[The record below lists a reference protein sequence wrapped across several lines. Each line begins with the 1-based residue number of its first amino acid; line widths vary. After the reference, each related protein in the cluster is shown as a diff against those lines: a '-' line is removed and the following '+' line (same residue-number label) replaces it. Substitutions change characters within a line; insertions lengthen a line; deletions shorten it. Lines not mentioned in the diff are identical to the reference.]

1 MYYKTYLKELE
12 LINQE
17 ISQLEYVLDCV
28 SDLTYHKV
36 LFNPFSKNA
45 RWQRALWRKIAALNR
60 EVGALNYRFHGDESF
75 PNPVYLMDK
84 IEDDN
89 GFQVW

>member
-1 MYYKTYLKELE
+1 MYYKDYLKQLE
-12 LINQE
+12 MFNAE
-17 ISQLEYVLDCV
+17 IGQLEYILDNV
-28 SDLTYHKV
+28 SDLTYNKI
-36 LFNPFSKNA
+36 LFNPFGKNA
-45 RWQRALWRKIAALNR
+45 RLQRALYRKIEALNR

-89 GFQVW
+89 RF

>member
-28 SDLTYHKV
+28 SDLTYRKV

-45 RWQRALWRKIAALNR
+45 KWQRALWRKIEALNR
-60 EVGALNYRFHGDESF
+60 EVGALNYKFHGDESF
-75 PNPVYLMDK
+75 PNPVDFQNIIK
-84 IEDDN
+84 DDN
-89 GFQVW
+89 DF